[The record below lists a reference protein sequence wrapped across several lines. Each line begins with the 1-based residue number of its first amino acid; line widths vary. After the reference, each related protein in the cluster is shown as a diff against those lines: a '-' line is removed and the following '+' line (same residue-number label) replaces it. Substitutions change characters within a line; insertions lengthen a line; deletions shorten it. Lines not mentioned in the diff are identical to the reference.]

1 MASIMPDT
9 LKQSTCSP
17 VFPSVFP
24 LEDTK
29 LVVYVYVFPLFP
41 LFL

>member
-1 MASIMPDT
+1 MASIVPDT

-24 LEDTK
+24 PEDRK
-29 LVVYVYVFPLFP
+29 LVVYIYMFPLFP

>member
-1 MASIMPDT
+1 MASIVPNT
-9 LKQSTCSP
+9 LRQSTCSP

-24 LEDTK
+24 LENTK
-29 LVVYVYVFPLFP
+29 LVVYVYMFPLFP

>member
-9 LKQSTCSP
+9 LRQSTCSP

-24 LEDTK
+24 LKNTK
-29 LVVYVYVFPLFP
+29 LVAYVYMFPLFP